1 VTATD
6 FDTDERSAPELVG
19 SLFRA
24 VLSIMRSTARML
36 GAEAREVTR
45 RIGRRVALLIASSV
59 VAAAGVLLLLGG
71 AALFVETQFQ
81 LPRWAALLAA
91 GGVALVAGA
100 LGIRAAIHRLGG
112 ADLAFPETVAEL
124 GKDIDA
130 LHARGHGP

>member
-1 VTATD
+1 VTASD
-6 FDTDERSAPELVG
+6 FETDERSTTELVRG
-19 SLFRA
+19 LFRA
-24 VLSIMRSTARML
+24 VLSLAGSTARML

-59 VAAAGVLLLLGG
+59 VAAAGVLLVLGG
-71 AALFVETQFQ
+71 AAIVVETRLQ
-81 LPRWAALLAA
+81 LPRWAALMAV

-100 LGIRAAIHRLGG
+100 VGIGAAIRRLGG

-130 LHARGHGP
+130 LRDRGRAP

>member
-6 FDTDERSAPELVG
+6 FETDERSAPELVRN
-19 SLFRA
+19 LFRA
-24 VLSIMRSTARML
+24 VLSLARSTARML

-59 VAAAGVLLLLGG
+59 VTAAGVLLVLAG
-71 AALFVETQFQ
+71 AALVVETRYQ
-81 LPRWAALLAA
+81 LPRWAALLAV

-100 LGIRAAIHRLGG
+100 AGIGVAIRRLGS
-112 ADLAFPETVAEL
+112 ADLAFPETVAEI

-130 LHARGHGP
+130 LQDRGRAP